1 MEGIIMI
8 KEGIQANILNVRALV
23 NKNPEVLANEMS
35 KWLREAGQ
43 KTGVIIHD
51 ISFVQTPEGT
61 CAMLVFRGPV
71 H

>member
-1 MEGIIMI
+1 MI
-8 KEGIQANILNVRALV
+8 KEGIPANSLSVRALV

-35 KWLREAGQ
+35 MWLKEAGQ

-71 H
+71 Y

>member
-1 MEGIIMI
+1 MI
-8 KEGIQANILNVRALV
+8 KEGLPANILSIRAIV

-35 KWLREAGQ
+35 MWLREAGQ
-43 KTGVIIHD
+43 QKGVIIHD

>member
-1 MEGIIMI
+1 MI

-35 KWLREAGQ
+35 MWLREAGQ
-43 KTGVIIHD
+43 QTGVVIHD
-51 ISFVQTPEGT
+51 ISFIQTPEGT

>member
-1 MEGIIMI
+1 MI
-8 KEGIQANILNVRALV
+8 KEGIPANSLNIRALV

-35 KWLREAGQ
+35 TWLNQMGQ
-43 KTGVIIHD
+43 QKGVIIHD
-51 ISFVQTPEGT
+51 ISFLQTTEGI

>member
-1 MEGIIMI
+1 MI
-8 KEGIQANILNVRALV
+8 KEGIPANILNVRALV

-35 KWLREAGQ
+35 MWLREAGMQ
-43 KTGVIIHD
+43 TGVIIHD

-61 CAMLVFRGPV
+61 CAMLIFRGPV